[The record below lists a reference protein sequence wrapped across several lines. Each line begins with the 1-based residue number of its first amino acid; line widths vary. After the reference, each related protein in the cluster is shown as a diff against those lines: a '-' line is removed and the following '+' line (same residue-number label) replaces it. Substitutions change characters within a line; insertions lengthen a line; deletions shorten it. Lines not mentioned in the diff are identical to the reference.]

1 MLLINEKEITID
13 TCKKMDDS
21 QNNYALWSKPDK
33 KYILY

>member
-21 QNNYALWSKPDK
+21 QNYALWSKPDK